1 MSALPLRADMIG
13 SRINVC
19 FVPEADIYLVQP
31 AMQGVALL
39 VIAPA
44 FSLPPEPYPLHGVTL
59 QSDR

>member
-1 MSALPLRADMIG
+1 MFR
-13 SRINVC
+13 RINVC
-19 FVPEADIYLVQP
+19 KVPEADIYLVQP

-39 VIAPA
+39 VITPA